1 MPQLPSV
8 RDVARGASPAR
19 AVRAARRAPGRAVGR
34 VVGRVGPDVRVRADG
49 TAVTAPGAFDRLL
62 DRISSGDVLRLRG
75 RFRGRRGLVAFL
87 AVMGP
92 GIIAGIAGNDAG
104 GITTY
109 SQVGAT
115 SGLSL
120 LWLFPVTIVVLAIVQ
135 EMAARLGVVTGQG
148 LSDLIRDR
156 FGVRWTA
163 FAMLVLLVAN
173 VANTVA
179 EFSGAAAALELF
191 GISRYLVVPI
201 VALAIWA
208 LVLFASYRAV
218 ERVFLATA
226 LVFLAYVAS
235 AFLVRPD
242 WGQVGAALV
251 TPSFDANPSIVL
263 LMVALVGTTITP
275 YMQFY
280 LQSAVAEKEIDE
292 EELRLEQ
299 ADAVGGAVWTNV
311 IAVFIVVATALTIH
325 ATGGRIDS
333 AADAARALE
342 PVAGSLAKLL
352 FGIGLFG
359 ASVLAATIMPI
370 STAFVICEAFGWESG
385 VGKRF
390 GDAPAFFSIYTFVL
404 ALGALIVLIPGVPL
418 LPIILASQNLQGLLL
433 PVVLVFMVL
442 LVNDR
447 RLMGRHANGRL
458 GNVLAWGAVALV
470 VALDAVLLGVSALD
484 AVGMHVA

>member
-1 MPQLPSV
+1 VPQLPSV
-8 RDVARGASPAR
+8 RDAVRGASTPVR
-19 AVRAARRAPGRAVGR
+19 AVRAARVARARAA
-34 VVGRVGPDVRVRADG
+34 GRVGPEQPIGAPRRPGLLERAWDRVGSRE
-49 TAVTAPGAFDRLL
+49 
-62 DRISSGDVLRLRG
+62 VLRLRG

-92 GIIAGIAGNDAG
+92 GFIAGIAGNDAG

-109 SQVGAT
+109 SQVGAVA
-115 SGLSL
+115 GLRL
-120 LWLFPVTIVVLAIVQ
+120 LWLFPITIAVLAIVQ

-179 EFSGAAAALELF
+179 EFSGAAAALEIF
-191 GISRYLVVPI
+191 GVSRYLVVPI
-201 VALAIWA
+201 VAVAIWA

-226 LVFLAYVAS
+226 LVFLAYIAS
-235 AFLVRPD
+235 AILVRPD
-242 WGQVGAALV
+242 WGQVGRALV
-251 TPSFDANPSIVL
+251 TPSFDASPSILL

-311 IAVFIVVATALTIH
+311 IAVFIVVATALTIGV
-325 ATGGRIDS
+325 AGGSISS

-342 PVAGSLAKLL
+342 PAAGSLASAL
-352 FGIGLFG
+352 FAIGLFG

-404 ALGALIVLIPGVPL
+404 ALGALIVLIPGIPL

-433 PVVLVFMVL
+433 PFVLVFMVL

-447 RLMGRHANGRL
+447 RLMGRHANGRVA
-458 GNVLAWGAVALV
+458 NVLAWAAVALV
-470 VALDAVLLGVSALD
+470 VALDVVLLGVSALD
-484 AVGMHVA
+484 AVGVHVA